1 LFAVVALPATVNLPA
16 SADESP
22 AFRSGRRPPDNRK
35 SWQFPAESALPLHA
49 EACHPD
55 DASPIVAQGWDDLAL
70 IVRICP
76 LLSFTHRNRDRTLN
90 FVPETQVTGDIL
102 TIRQLAEYLMVS
114 EKTVY
119 RMLDRNELPA
129 MRVGS
134 QWRFRKQ
141 DIDTWLTDEVRRV
154 EYEGQRGALEAF
166 EMSEM
171 AITPLLAPDNVWLS
185 VMPASRDELLAFLT
199 REASIDTHVDRD
211 QLFRSMREREE
222 ICSTAVL
229 EGAAFPH
236 PVDPRPFRFTRK
248 RVLLAVLREPLDFLD
263 PHGHRPRVVAAIL
276 ARSVQGQLLAFS
288 RAIKLFADPILLKR
302 LQDAQTPAEALG
314 VIGAAEALISRTA
327 SREDA

>member
-1 LFAVVALPATVNLPA
+1 VPATQTA
-16 SADESP
+16 
-22 AFRSGRRPPDNRK
+22 
-35 SWQFPAESALPLHA
+35 
-49 EACHPD
+49 
-55 DASPIVAQGWDDLAL
+55 
-70 IVRICP
+70 
-76 LLSFTHRNRDRTLN
+76 
-90 FVPETQVTGDIL
+90 GDIL

-129 MRVGS
+129 MRVGA

-141 DIDTWLTDEVRRV
+141 DIDTWLTEEVRRV
-154 EYEGQRGALEAF
+154 EYEGQRGALDTF
-166 EMSEM
+166 EVSEI

-185 VMPASRDELLAFLT
+185 VTPASRDELLAFLT
-199 REASIDTHVDRD
+199 REASIDAHVDRD
-211 QLFRSMREREE
+211 QLFRSIGEREA

-229 EGAAFPH
+229 ESAAFPH

-288 RAIKLFADPILLKR
+288 RAIKLFADSALLKR
-302 LQDAQTPAEALG
+302 LQAAQTPDEAIGAIGDAEAL
-314 VIGAAEALISRTA
+314 LSRATHK
-327 SREDA
+327 EDA